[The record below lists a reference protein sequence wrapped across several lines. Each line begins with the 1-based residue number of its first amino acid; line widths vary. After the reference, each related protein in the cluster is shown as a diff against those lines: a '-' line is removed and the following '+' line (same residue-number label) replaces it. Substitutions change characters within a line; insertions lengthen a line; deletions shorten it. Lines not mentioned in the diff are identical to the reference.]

1 MTLTARSQSAALVMW
16 KLPLETRGKALCDD
30 VASAVAAAEAP
41 AETEELELLPRHHAA
56 EA

>member
-1 MTLTARSQSAALVMW
+1 MW

-30 VASAVAAAEAP
+30 VGDAAAASEAAP
-41 AETEELELLPRHHAA
+41 AEDEGVELLPRRHDA

>member
-1 MTLTARSQSAALVMW
+1 MPRHHDQSAALVMW

-30 VASAVAAAEAP
+30 VGSAAAASEASP
-41 AETEELELLPRHHAA
+41 AEDEGVELLPRRHDA